1 MKKQMRPPSDL
12 LKRTAILGALSF
24 FLAAVEYMVPKPV
37 PFFRLGL
44 ANFPILLSLYVLPM
58 PHIFLLV
65 LLKTVGQGL
74 IQGTLFSYTA
84 LLSFSGSF
92 TSAGAMVL
100 LAVVLRNRI
109 SLIGLS
115 VAGAL
120 GNNLIQLLLAKL
132 LITGEATY
140 LIVPPFLIVG
150 FISSI
155 VLGILARRFVLSSLW
170 VQSVDPWKAI
180 LR

>member
-1 MKKQMRPPSDL
+1 MRSPSDV

-24 FLAAVEYMVPKPV
+24 FFAAVEYMVPKPV

-44 ANFPILLSLYVLPM
+44 ANFPILLSFYVLPL
-58 PHIFLLV
+58 PHIFLLA

-84 LLSFSGSF
+84 LLSVSGSF
-92 TSAGAMVL
+92 TSAGTMVL
-100 LAVVLRNRI
+100 LAVVFRNRI

-120 GNNLIQLLLAKL
+120 GSNLIQLLLAKL

-150 FISSI
+150 LVSSI
-155 VLGILARRFVLSSLW
+155 VLGTLARRFVRSSLW
-170 VQSVDPWKAI
+170 VRSVAPSKAV